1 MTTRGPRIWVINSFP
16 KLFEAYLDS
25 GVAGQA
31 LRGERG
37 VDFELNSVLLRE
49 YSSKDFKGVD
59 AAPFGGGE
67 GMVIRADVLK
77 NALIK
82 GVVEA
87 GGYGENFKEKLHIV
101 FTSPRGKIWNNDY
114 CKDFSTRIWGSGPRA
129 DRKDVVFICG
139 RYEGIDERFLEKY
152 VDEVIS
158 LGDFVITGG
167 EVAVLAILDSALRFV
182 PGVLGNKVS
191 AENESFNGGL
201 LEEPIYTRP
210 RDFDGLEVPEVLLSG
225 NHKAIKEYK
234 ESERLRITKKY
245 RPDLLDD

>member
-1 MTTRGPRIWVINSFP
+1 MSESTVHRRIWVINSFP

-37 VDFELNSVLLRE
+37 IDFELNSVLLRDH
-49 YSSKDFKGVD
+49 SPKDFKGVD

-77 NALIK
+77 QALME
-82 GVVEA
+82 GVVRA
-87 GGYGENFKEKLHIV
+87 GGYGDDFREKLHIV
-101 FTSPRGKIWNNDY
+101 FTSPRGKVWGNDY
-114 CKDFSTRIWGSGPRA
+114 CKDFSSRVWGDPG
-129 DRKDVVFICG
+129 KDVVFICG
-139 RYEGIDERFLEKY
+139 RYEGIDERFIESY

-158 LGDFVITGG
+158 LGDYVITGG
-167 EVAVLAILDSALRFV
+167 EVAVLTILDSALRFV

-191 AENESFNGGL
+191 AQNESFNGGL

-210 RDFDGLEVPEVLLSG
+210 RDFDGKEVPAVLLSG
-225 NHKAIKEYK
+225 NHKAIAEYK
-234 ESERLRITKKY
+234 NEERIRITKKY
-245 RPDLLDD
+245 RPDLIND